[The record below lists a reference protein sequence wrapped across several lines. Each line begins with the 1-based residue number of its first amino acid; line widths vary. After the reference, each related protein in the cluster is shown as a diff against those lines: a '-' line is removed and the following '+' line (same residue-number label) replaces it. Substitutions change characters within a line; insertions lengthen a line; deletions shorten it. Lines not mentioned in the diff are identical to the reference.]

1 MSGYRACSQCQ
12 GLMVLED
19 QGEMLEALDVMSL
32 FEYRCRACG
41 HLERSEKGSV
51 QMETKVLPEDQDPI
65 QHRWSELDPALRVD
79 LPKAIR
85 ENRCKRKRLLLNEPL
100 VVSRIGEDQIDHA
113 EHAGG
118 RGHLDG

>member
-51 QMETKVLPEDQDPI
+51 QMETKVPCFTRRPVQSGS
-65 QHRWSELDPALRVD
+65 R
-79 LPKAIR
+79 
-85 ENRCKRKRLLLNEPL
+85 EPL
-100 VVSRIGEDQIDHA
+100 RA
-113 EHAGG
+113 ETSLAE
-118 RGHLDG
+118 

>member
-51 QMETKVLPEDQDPI
+51 QMETKDRLDDRSI
-65 QHRWSELDPALRVD
+65 QHRWSELDPCLTRRPAQSDSR
-79 LPKAIR
+79 
-85 ENRCKRKRLLLNEPL
+85 EPL
-100 VVSRIGEDQIDHA
+100 QA
-113 EHAGG
+113 ETSLAE
-118 RGHLDG
+118 